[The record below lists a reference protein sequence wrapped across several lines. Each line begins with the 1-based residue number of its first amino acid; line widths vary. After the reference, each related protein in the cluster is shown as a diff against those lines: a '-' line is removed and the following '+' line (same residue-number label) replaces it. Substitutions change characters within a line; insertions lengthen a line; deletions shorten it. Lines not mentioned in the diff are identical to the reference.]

1 MAWTNNPYCS
11 LADVHSVLGIPT
23 ADTDD
28 DTWIQNTLIPDAQ
41 EYIDTYLGYSFQTD
55 GPGSTRVYD
64 GLGTN
69 RLFVTDYIITFT
81 QVLETT
87 YDVTLGSDGIFNIST
102 TKTVDIT
109 ADCFLGPPN
118 RSYGYY
124 LQRVSQLPF
133 VQGTQNYKITG
144 TFGRTPIPAKI
155 SRACARLAAHYY
167 KMRDTNYADTI
178 TEQNSVRMRYRKE
191 APIDVCEILEQH
203 RRRAFFA
210 GSVTVNGAL
219 G

>member
-1 MAWTNNPYCS
+1 MAYTTTPYCS
-11 LADVHSVLGIPT
+11 LDDVHSVLGIPT
-23 ADTDD
+23 ADIDD
-28 DTWIQNTLIPDAQ
+28 DTWIENTLIPDAQ
-41 EYIDTYLGYSFQTD
+41 DFIDSYIGYSFQTD

-64 GLGTN
+64 GNGLG
-69 RLFVTDYIITFT
+69 RLITGEYITAFT

-87 YDVTLGSDGIFNIST
+87 FDVVLGSGDIFTINT

-109 ADCFLGPPN
+109 QDCFLGPPN
-118 RSYGYY
+118 KSYGYY

-178 TEQNSVRMRYRKE
+178 TEQNSVRMRYKKE
-191 APIDVCEILEQH
+191 APIDICEILEQH
-203 RRRAFFA
+203 RRRAFFS
-210 GSVTVNGAL
+210 GNTSYGRPF
-219 G
+219 